1 MQVFSQLDEKLV
13 VKGEKRNNQI
23 NSSGDE
29 GETQGKGLIK
39 RLQMTITLYF
49 YLIQRRAI
57 DHDKEDVV
65 NYMRS

>member
-1 MQVFSQLDEKLV
+1 MQVFSQFDEKLV

-49 YLIQRRAI
+49 YLI
-57 DHDKEDVV
+57 
-65 NYMRS
+65 